1 MTTYRDDHEAAVA
14 RVEALEA
21 ENARLSAELDSL
33 KQSPAT
39 TTTTRS
45 VPALLALALAIIGGT
60 FVVAARSEDNTN
72 RSTPSDK
79 NEIPTESR
87 AANPVK
93 DCATKLATK
102 PTLEELDEAGAGALS
117 HGRSTCRDEVYT
129 RLTRNVI
136 SAEERRILQWWLQA
150 EDTLTPAFVRLRRH
164 YTTEILTRNDNG
176 AALYQAYEQ
185 AYDDRQAAIDA
196 WMRGPAKASAD
207 SEVHAATATVKP

>member
-1 MTTYRDDHEAAVA
+1 MTYRSDNDAALA
-14 RVEALEA
+14 RIEALEA
-21 ENARLSAELDSL
+21 ENARLSDELDAL

-39 TTTTRS
+39 TTTTRA
-45 VPALLALALAIIGGT
+45 VPALSVLALAIIGGT
-60 FVVAARSEDNTN
+60 FVLAAGSEDNTN
-72 RSTPSDK
+72 RPTPTDK
-79 NEIPTESR
+79 DEIRTKSL

-93 DCATKLATK
+93 DCATKLAAK
-102 PTLEELDEAGAGALS
+102 PTLDELDEAGAGALS
-117 HGRSTCRDEVYT
+117 HGRFTCRDEVYT

-136 SAEERRILQWWLQA
+136 SVEERRILQWWLQA
-150 EDTLTPAFVRLRRH
+150 EDTLTPELVRLRRH

-196 WMRGPAKASAD
+196 WMRGPAKASAS